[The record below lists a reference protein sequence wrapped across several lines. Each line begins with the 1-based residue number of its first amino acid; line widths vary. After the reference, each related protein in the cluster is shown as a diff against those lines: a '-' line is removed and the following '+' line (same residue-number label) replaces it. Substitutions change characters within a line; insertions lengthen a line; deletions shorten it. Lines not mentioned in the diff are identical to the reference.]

1 MLSKSVALL
10 SGIAGIY
17 FYFSCLAVPYVE
29 KQSPFCNSNDW
40 LICLFHA
47 YKRFT
52 LKFLVSKE
60 NGRTDKRISKNQ
72 CTVYDSALSL
82 LQNALQVKVKVT
94 PVRFVRLCCSK
105 TAIPLHTAVPQT
117 KPITSSV
124 KNVYSA
130 HTRNTYV
137 TLQNT

>member
-1 MLSKSVALL
+1 MWHDLQALL
-10 SGIAGIY
+10 A
-17 FYFSCLAVPYVE
+17 FSFLF
-29 KQSPFCNSNDW
+29 PFVQFLMLRSSHHFAIQMTGN
-40 LICLFHA
+40 ICLFHA